1 MKVIAVIPAR
11 YTSTRLPGKPLADIC
26 GKPMIQHVYE
36 RVSQVPLF
44 DAIIVATDVL
54 RIMDAVAEFGGSACM
69 TSPNCASGSDRLIEV
84 SHKYPA
90 DIYVNIQGDEPLV
103 EPESLKRIVEE
114 LLAHPDVHVA
124 TLCYPI
130 SKKQAQ
136 SSNLVKVVR
145 NHQGDALYFSR
156 SLVPFA
162 REKNTSVTYYGHLGV
177 YAYRAGFLQRFGSLP
192 PSPLEQ
198 IEKLEQLR
206 ILQAGVPIRTVET
219 CSSALGVDTPED
231 LEVVRAVM
239 SGRTLKEYSLKE
251 KLARIKLIITD
262 IDGIFT
268 DGGLYYSNSGE
279 FIKKFNVKDGLG
291 IALLRVFGIKLAVLS
306 GRDSESLRKRLA
318 DLDVTSFE
326 LGQLKKNVACRE
338 LIRQEQVMPEETLF
352 IGDDLPDAFAFEQC
366 GVSVTVADAPI
377 YIRERADIVLTR
389 QGGGGALRELIDMLI
404 YSRGYEDFFKIAEIQ
419 KLFF

>member
-44 DAIIVATDVL
+44 DAIIVATDDL

-291 IALLRVFGIKLAVLS
+291 IAL
-306 GRDSESLRKRLA
+306 A

-366 GVSVTVADAPI
+366 GVSVTVADAPV